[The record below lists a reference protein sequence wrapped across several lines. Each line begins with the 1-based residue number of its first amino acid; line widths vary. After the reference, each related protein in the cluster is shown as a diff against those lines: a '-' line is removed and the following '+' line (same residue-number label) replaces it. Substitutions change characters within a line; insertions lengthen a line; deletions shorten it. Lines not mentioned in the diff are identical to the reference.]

1 MELGFQSQKMK
12 KKTNSEKLLMFWEM
26 ELSSPKF
33 KKRLT
38 FRKITLKSQAKKISY
53 FLGVSKNKFIN
64 FSS

>member
-1 MELGFQSQKMK
+1 
-12 KKTNSEKLLMFWEM
+12 MFWEM